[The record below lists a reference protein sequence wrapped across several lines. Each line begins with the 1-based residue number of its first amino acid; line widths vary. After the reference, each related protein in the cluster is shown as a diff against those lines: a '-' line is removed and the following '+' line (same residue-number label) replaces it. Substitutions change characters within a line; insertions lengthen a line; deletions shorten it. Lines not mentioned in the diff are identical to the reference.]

1 MDKPIHYNPNIGLRE
16 MRNILKKYKVTRNLT
31 FILLKHRKLKR
42 NENKALIEILIRIVE
57 RQNKND

>member
-1 MDKPIHYNPNIGLRE
+1 MDKPIKHNPNIGLRE
-16 MRNILKKYKVTRNLT
+16 MRNILKKYKVTRNLS
-31 FILLKHRKLKR
+31 FILMSHRKLKR